1 MSKKSKRVVRAASEL
16 VDATEALR
24 RVLLHYEAVTA
35 DLIARVE
42 RGDEMVDAIVGVNG
56 ATKRTEVTEAIDA
69 FEAARHRVRVA
80 MVAAALDQGA
90 SASEVARAL
99 GFSRQ
104 LASRLVAEIEDA

>member
-1 MSKKSKRVVRAASEL
+1 VRTASEL
-16 VDATEALR
+16 VDATETLR
-24 RVLLHYEAVTA
+24 RVLHHYEAVIA

-42 RGDEMVDAIVGVNG
+42 RGGEMVEAIVGVNA
-56 ATKRTEVTEAIDA
+56 ATVRTEVTKAMEA